1 MSGTQPT
8 PPVASPQQTAQT
20 NAAVNWAQTGAQLLT
35 AFQTANPALYEQMVG
50 SVTTYGKS
58 ALAPIVGAALGLA
71 VAKLG
76 IGAYVTPDTLN
87 LLTDALVGLG
97 VGAGALAMHWWSKRP
112 GRALQTPTAPVSP
125 LPGSPTAQEIAAA
138 VVVELNRLASVNPPQ
153 ASTGITK

>member
-1 MSGTQPT
+1 MSATIPT

-35 AFQTANPALYEQMVG
+35 AFQTANPALYEQLVG
-50 SVTTYGKS
+50 SVATYGKS

-76 IGAYVTPDTLN
+76 VGSYVTPDTLN

-97 VGAGALAMHWWSKRP
+97 TGAGALAMHWWSKRP
-112 GRALQTPTAPVSP
+112 GRALQTPGAVSP
-125 LPGSPTAQEIAAA
+125 PPVPPTAQQIAAA

-153 ASTGITK
+153 ASTGMTK